1 MPTRF
6 VPDTCEPITVASRT
20 GLISAIAVVA
30 GIFPLMLMG
39 EVHAQTTAASP
50 EAGAGRTLVLTP
62 RFSTSVVATDNVS
75 LSATDKQS
83 DVYLQ
88 LSPGLRLQSNGG
100 RVRGSLDYSPSA
112 YVYSKDSEKNRVSH
126 ALNAAIT
133 TEAVENWAFVELN
146 ATASQQSISALGTQ
160 TTDTGLGTNNQTQVF
175 NYSISPYIKG
185 KLFGSADYEFRL
197 RAGESRTES
206 STVSDSKSEL
216 VLLRVNGT
224 TGLSS
229 LGWGTS
235 LQRQVDDFSAGRRTT
250 ADRFRGTLTYAVSPQ
265 LGVSLFG
272 GYESSDQ
279 VGTTRLDGTTHG
291 FGFNWRPTERTK
303 FTGEREKR
311 LFGNTYSLSFEHRMP
326 RSVFRYGAGRDV
338 SSGLNNSTAS
348 VVSAYDLYYAQ
359 FASIEPDP
367 VRRQALVNSFLLA
380 NGISPNSTVGSGFL
394 ASALTLQRR
403 QDLSVGLLGIRSTI
417 TFLVTRNDSR
427 RLDGSNAGAGDFAS
441 SAGVEQR
448 AFSVNIAHRLTPI
461 STLSLLLSEQRN
473 SGSDNIASN
482 KLRLVSLS
490 WTSKLGP
497 QSSVSLGARHSVFDS
512 PTAPYDESAVTG
524 LFSLQF

>member
-6 VPDTCEPITVASRT
+6 APDTCKPVTAISRLGPITATAV
-20 GLISAIAVVA
+20 IAVT
-30 GIFPLMLMG
+30 FTLMPLG
-39 EVHAQTTAASP
+39 EVRAQTTAASS
-50 EAGAGRTLVLTP
+50 EAGAGRTFVLTP
-62 RFSTSVVATDNVS
+62 RISTSVVATDNVN
-75 LSATDKQS
+75 LSVRDKES

-88 LSPGLRLQSNGG
+88 LSPGLRMQSNGG
-100 RVRGSLDYSPSA
+100 RVRGALDYSPSA
-112 YVYSKDSEKNRVSH
+112 YVYGKASEKNRVSH
-126 ALNAAIT
+126 ALNASLT
-133 TEAVENWAFVELN
+133 TEAVEDWAFVDLN

-160 TTDTGLGTNNQTQVF
+160 TADTALGTSNQTQVF
-175 NYSISPYIKG
+175 TYSVSPYIKG
-185 KLFGSADYEFRL
+185 KIFGSADYEFRL

-216 VLLRVNGT
+216 VLLRVNGV

-235 LQRQVDDFSAGRRTT
+235 LQHQVDDFSAGRRTT

-265 LGVSLFG
+265 LGLSLFG
-272 GYESSDQ
+272 GYESSNQ
-279 VGTTRLDGTTHG
+279 VGASRLDGTTHG

-303 FTGEREKR
+303 FTGEREQR

-338 SSGLNNSTAS
+338 SSGLNNSTGT

-380 NGISPNSTVGSGFL
+380 NGISPNSTVGGGFL

-403 QDLSVGLLGIRSTI
+403 QDLSIGLLGVRSTI
-417 TFLVTRNDSR
+417 TFLVTRSDSR
-427 RLDGSNAGAGDFAS
+427 RLDGSTPGSGDLAAF
-441 SAGVEQR
+441 AGVEQR
-448 AFSVNIAHRLTPI
+448 AFSVNLAHRLTPI

-473 SGSDNIASN
+473 VGSNSLTSN
-482 KLRLVSLS
+482 KLRLASLS
-490 WTSKLGP
+490 WSSKLGP
-497 QSSVSLGARHSVFDS
+497 QSSVSVGARHSVFDS
-512 PTAPYDESAVTG
+512 PTAPYDESAITG

>member
-6 VPDTCEPITVASRT
+6 VPDVRTPLIATSRI
-20 GLISAIAVVA
+20 GLITATAVVA
-30 GIFPLMLMG
+30 VTCTLMPASD
-39 EVHAQTTAASP
+39 VRAQNSAASSQ
-50 EAGAGRTLVLTP
+50 AGTGRGFVLTP
-62 RFSTSVVATDNVS
+62 VFSTSVVATDNVN
-75 LSATDKQS
+75 LSAADKQS

-100 RVRGSLDYSPSA
+100 RIRGALDYSPSA
-112 YVYSKDSEKNRVSH
+112 YVYSKASEKNRVSH
-126 ALNAAIT
+126 ALNASLT
-133 TEAVENWAFVELN
+133 SEVVEDRAFVDLN
-146 ATASQQSISALGTQ
+146 ATASLQSISALGTQ
-160 TTDTGLGTNNQTQVF
+160 TVDTGLATGNQTQVF
-175 NYSISPYIKG
+175 TYSVSPYIKG
-185 KLFGSADYEFRL
+185 KLFGTADYEFRL

-206 STVSDSKSEL
+206 STVSDSRSEL
-216 VLLRVNGT
+216 VLLQVNGV

-235 LQRQVDDFSAGRRTT
+235 LQHQVDDFSAGRRTT
-250 ADRFRGTLTYAVSPQ
+250 ADRFRGTLTYAFSPQ
-265 LGVSLFG
+265 LGLSLFG
-272 GYESSDQ
+272 GYESSNQ
-279 VGTTRLDGTTHG
+279 VGATRLDGTTHG

-326 RSVFRYGAGRDV
+326 RSVFRYGMGRDV
-338 SSGLNNSTAS
+338 SSGLNNSTGT
-348 VVSAYDLYYAQ
+348 VVSVYDLYFAQ

-380 NGISPNSTVGSGFL
+380 NGLSPNTTVGAGSLNSG
-394 ASALTLQRR
+394 LTLQRR
-403 QDLSVGLLGIRSTI
+403 QDLSVGLLGVRSTV
-417 TFLVTRNDSR
+417 TFLVTRSDSR
-427 RLDGSNAGAGDFAS
+427 RLDGSNPSSGDFAAF
-441 SAGVEQR
+441 AGVEQR
-448 AFSVNIAHRLTPI
+448 AFSVNVAHRLTPI

-473 SGSDNIASN
+473 AGNDSLSSN

-490 WTSKLGP
+490 WSSKLGP
-497 QSSVSLGARHSVFDS
+497 RSSVSLSARHSVFDS